1 MPAEGAEEEI
11 VADGD
16 ASDESLF
23 RRFQEGDDDAFGVVA
38 RRLAAPLRDAVTRR
52 IPRKLTRRISLADV
66 VQEVHL
72 VALRRRGDFEDR
84 GPGSVRR
91 WLVGIA
97 DRVAR
102 ESLRRHAGADKRDAF
117 REVTRGRREDTAQF
131 RGSQPTPSQNA
142 IAAEVG
148 ERIREALDSLPDD
161 YRRIIRLTRQDGLSL
176 REAAAYMGRSREA
189 AKKLYGR
196 AFCRFKEAFDG
207 LNGNVGPA
215 G

>member
-1 MPAEGAEEEI
+1 MATGGAEER
-11 VADGD
+11 VVPDGD
-16 ASDESLF
+16 PTDESLF
-23 RRFQEGDDDAFGVVA
+23 RRVQQGDDDAFGVVA
-38 RRLAAPLRDAVTRR
+38 RRLAAPLRDAVQRR
-52 IPRKLTRRISLADV
+52 IPRKLARRVSLADV
-66 VQEVHL
+66 VQDVHI

-131 RGSQPTPSQNA
+131 RGRQPTPSQNA

-148 ERIREALDSLPDD
+148 EMIREALDSLPDD
-161 YRRIIRLTRQDGLSL
+161 YRQILRLTRQDGLSL
-176 REAAAYMGRSREA
+176 REAAAHMGRSREA
-189 AKKLYGR
+189 IKKLYGR

-207 LNGNVGPA
+207 LNGRA
-215 G
+215 GSHG